1 MERYAIFTK
10 RTRIRDKHNYKKK
23 IRVWGRGVDC
33 LVVDIDFHLRE
44 NSMLL
49 VNQRL
54 IYIIL
59 RYLMMAYSCIQTL
72 PYFPYS
78 RICYIFYEC
87 QHIKYNIYYLC
98 NNIYIMG
105 WVAIFEVAQNPYSTQ
120 KSVQPTK
127 CHEILCKTCPLLTKS
142 SFSSPLRLAPRSKPL
157 LSVSVCILKK
167 MVWCHLLCFEGIIL
181 HSFPTN
187 HIRPFFGGSTFNM
200 LNMNARYVGF
210 EVSGCFFGSY
220 FGSPTSTKLV
230 FH

>member
-1 MERYAIFTK
+1 MRK
-10 RTRIRDKHNYKKK
+10 GS
-23 IRVWGRGVDC
+23 W
-33 LVVDIDFHLRE
+33 VVDIDFHLHE

-98 NNIYIMG
+98 NNIYIYIYNGMSG
-105 WVAIFEVAQNPYSTQ
+105 HIWSCTESLLHK

-167 MVWCHLLCFEGIIL
+167 MVWCHLLFFEGIIL

-187 HIRPFFGGSTFNM
+187 HIRPFFGGSTFNV